1 MHIYTDS
8 AERQA
13 RLRGARSVAGAAAL
27 RASPLGEDGDEGGA
41 AVTVV
46 EFFDAPALERFMLHG
61 DKQQDG
67 ACDVAGACFH
77 ACGATRLTLPSHVQL
92 YCSVSWRRAA
102 RRRA

>member
-13 RLRGARSVAGAAAL
+13 RLRGARPVAGAAAL
-27 RASPLGEDGDEGGA
+27 RASPLTLREDDDDGGA

-46 EFFDAPALERFMLHG
+46 EFLDAPALERFMMHG

-67 ACDVAGACFH
+67 A
-77 ACGATRLTLPSHVQL
+77 
-92 YCSVSWRRAA
+92 
-102 RRRA
+102 